1 MNIFYFR
8 WIGIIL
14 KCTILSFFLFLFFP
28 CRCCITPSRMR
39 SWNGPCKYLHIHH
52 HHSCLLKRVNRKLW
66 RKSNKL
72 CFIRS
77 GNVQAGFKLGFPWA
91 HAIFTGPQILCGTF
105 LKPQGLTRGERNEW
119 FYFYLHHRWLWC
131 PQHTNTHQIH
141 APIKAQVCDGVL
153 FSQMIRLVAFETW
166 AVIMILKTWH

>member
-14 KCTILSFFLFLFFP
+14 KCTILSRFLFLFFP

-91 HAIFTGPQILCGTF
+91 HAIFTGPQIL
-105 LKPQGLTRGERNEW
+105 R
-119 FYFYLHHRWLWC
+119 
-131 PQHTNTHQIH
+131 QHLS
-141 APIKAQVCDGVL
+141 KASRPYKGWKKWVVL
-153 FSQMIRLVAFETW
+153 FLSPSSLALVPAAHQYTSN
-166 AVIMILKTWH
+166 TCSN